1 MRCDKALKRLEKRR
15 ERERESVK
23 KREERERGGESERDI
38 PLRERTHGLTHRPSA
53 HSLVAA
59 VAVIAVAALGSL
71 LLRYATAAEWRIS
84 R

>member
-1 MRCDKALKRLEKRR
+1 MKKG
-15 ERERESVK
+15 ERKRESVR

-38 PLRERTHGLTHRPSA
+38 PSRERTHGLTHRPSA